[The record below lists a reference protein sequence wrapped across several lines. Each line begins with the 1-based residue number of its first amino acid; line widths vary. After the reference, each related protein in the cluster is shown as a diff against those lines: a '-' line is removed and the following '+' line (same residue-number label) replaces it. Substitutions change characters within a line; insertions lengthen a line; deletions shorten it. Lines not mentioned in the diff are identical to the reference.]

1 MIPGEDSETRTPD
14 LLVEGTVEEA
24 EKDVVAAATEE
35 EVSPTMIDALE
46 PEQEKEKEDVSLSF
60 LCYRD
65 WLEGQI
71 HDLSPAAATEFYL
84 AEQVRLQEHQQ
95 DADVVFDDRYWT
107 YLDDKI
113 KQTSAAAQVLRAA
126 FGDDDPP
133 DDYDPSRYRNDNDD
147 TPFSSEGSGQNG
159 VPSMDGIGA
168 TPFSLS
174 PSGRSR
180 EGTEG
185 GDDTSSLAYY
195 KEWVEQAVNDL
206 GTRQEEILAFYVSER
221 DRLQHQED
229 CGEVDDRYKIYI
241 EGLIANCSRDCD
253 CEPPT
258 MVDGVP
264 TLVSKEMEEKAM
276 KMSLASRLCRALQL
290 LCCPFGKVHRERS
303 VQKQASKWSP
313 KSEFRS
319 NGK

>member
-46 PEQEKEKEDVSLSF
+46 PEQEKEREDVSLSF

-133 DDYDPSRYRNDNDD
+133 DDYDPSRYRHDNDD
-147 TPFSSEGSGQNG
+147 TLFLRKVLVRMVFPLWMALVLLRSVCRLRAVPVRVRKG
-159 VPSMDGIGA
+159 VMILL
-168 TPFSLS
+168 LS
-174 PSGRSR
+174 PIIR
-180 EGTEG
+180 
-185 GDDTSSLAYY
+185 
-195 KEWVEQAVNDL
+195 
-206 GTRQEEILAFYVSER
+206 
-221 DRLQHQED
+221 
-229 CGEVDDRYKIYI
+229 
-241 EGLIANCSRDCD
+241 
-253 CEPPT
+253 
-258 MVDGVP
+258 
-264 TLVSKEMEEKAM
+264 
-276 KMSLASRLCRALQL
+276 
-290 LCCPFGKVHRERS
+290 
-303 VQKQASKWSP
+303 
-313 KSEFRS
+313 
-319 NGK
+319 NG